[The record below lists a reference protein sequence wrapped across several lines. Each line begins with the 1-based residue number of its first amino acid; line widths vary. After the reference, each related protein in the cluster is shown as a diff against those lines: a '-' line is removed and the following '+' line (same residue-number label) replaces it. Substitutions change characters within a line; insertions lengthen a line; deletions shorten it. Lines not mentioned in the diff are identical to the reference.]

1 MKFLAIAALAATA
14 LAIPNGPGYGASN
27 NDYTS
32 QQDIDQ
38 EQTITPQ
45 SCGKAQLSCCSS
57 EDKTT
62 KVSPQ
67 ASKDLL
73 NLLGND
79 ALDGLLGNYKGCAP
93 LVDADVLNIPE
104 LLKQGQCNNNFACCN
119 QNDSGD
125 INQQGLVNAA
135 IPCIPVKVL

>member
-93 LVDADVLNIPE
+93 RTFSRLP
-104 LLKQGQCNNNFACCN
+104 
-119 QNDSGD
+119 
-125 INQQGLVNAA
+125 
-135 IPCIPVKVL
+135 